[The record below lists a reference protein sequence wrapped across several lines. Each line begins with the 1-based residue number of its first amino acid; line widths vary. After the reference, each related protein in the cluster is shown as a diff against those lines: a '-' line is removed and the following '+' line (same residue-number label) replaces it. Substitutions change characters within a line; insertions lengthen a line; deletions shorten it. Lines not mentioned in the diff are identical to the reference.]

1 MAGRYWFW
9 DRPKANLGHQHK
21 LFMTGSKR
29 RSRCTFLLQR
39 KKEEI
44 ERTKG
49 GHDGSISKRKKL
61 KRCRSQ
67 KKKNDFGREIFEFG
81 RTDSILDEKLELILL
96 KRCRRRRRRRRRCRW
111 FVHFFLVKDKPLR
124 ERMRLK
130 RDSNDIFDDSKKII
144 PIFFLKTWAPILLT
158 ERDGSFLF
166 SFTQ

>member
-1 MAGRYWFW
+1 
-9 DRPKANLGHQHK
+9 
-21 LFMTGSKR
+21 MTGSKR

-81 RTDSILDEKLELILL
+81 RKDSILDEKLELIL
-96 KRCRRRRRRRRRCRW
+96 
-111 FVHFFLVKDKPLR
+111 
-124 ERMRLK
+124 
-130 RDSNDIFDDSKKII
+130 
-144 PIFFLKTWAPILLT
+144 
-158 ERDGSFLF
+158 
-166 SFTQ
+166 